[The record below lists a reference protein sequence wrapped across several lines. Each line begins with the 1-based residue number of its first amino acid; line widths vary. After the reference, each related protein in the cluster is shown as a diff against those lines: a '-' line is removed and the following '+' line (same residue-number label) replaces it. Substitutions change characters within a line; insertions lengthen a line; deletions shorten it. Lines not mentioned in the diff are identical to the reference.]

1 MRRSLLTLIVVAAAA
16 AGSLWFMSCT
26 DTYRDELPLRIADMT
41 RLPTDLSSTPAD
53 LRATADLTTA
63 PADLSGS
70 GSGDGGVVDGGTG
83 SDAAPPTDAARD

>member
-53 LRATADLTTA
+53 LRATADLTAA

-70 GSGDGGVVDGGTG
+70 GDGGMVDGGTG

>member
-70 GSGDGGVVDGGTG
+70 SDGGMVDGGTG